1 MRATRSKTTS
11 VSFAL
16 VVFLLGGNLACHR
29 TESAQADSVD
39 RPGDNPSA
47 APPLVRWNG
56 GDRYTYRVELSSSS
70 RNESSPNVVA
80 FTATAALRVRPQVA
94 AGGTEF
100 FAELL
105 DVSVQAVGDSGA
117 PLPRDLQEDL
127 AAPWGFELVD
137 GSFRAVRARAT
148 TSPFAIG
155 ILNTLAA
162 GLQSPGAATDGG
174 AWDHKEVDGSGTY
187 RAHYAAG
194 AQSGELTRVK
204 TDYEGRS
211 VGRLNMSPSVVAS
224 QGTLRLHGVDL
235 FSVQTHDELEGN
247 LTAASKVRST
257 TDLALTLVEHT
268 PGAPQADWA
277 ALRGS
282 TVVLQPGQVP
292 PQQHADPYD
301 LELAANVT
309 FPQVLAEAEKE
320 STPAPG
326 SSANPM
332 ASSAPDEET
341 ARAREK
347 TFSSLVALL
356 RTRPGS
362 VRLAAAAIDKGS
374 PARMVLIDALGAA
387 ATPESLDAIIAY
399 AKRPTTPD
407 PIRKKAAFALIR
419 TPRPSAATV
428 DALISMLGDKRLGSF
443 AVVGLGTYSRLLR
456 QAGDEAQASRAID
469 AVVPLLDTTQDRKQL
484 VDVLPGIANSG
495 DGRAFGRVRPLVD
508 DADESIR
515 AAAVD
520 AIRLMPNPEVD
531 GLLAARMAPNE
542 KVPVRLEAI
551 DAARARG
558 AHEPL
563 IAAVRNAATGATDSE
578 SRLAAVQLLQ
588 RWLPDRPEVR
598 STLEQVARDDA
609 REAVRRAAK
618 AALGT

>member
-1 MRATRSKTTS
+1 MRAIRSNTS
-11 VSFAL
+11 VSVAIAA
-16 VVFLLGGNLACHR
+16 FLFGSHVACHK
-29 TESAQADSVD
+29 TESAKADSVA
-39 RPGDNPSA
+39 RSGDNASA

-56 GDRYTYRVELSSSS
+56 GDRYTYRVDLSSSS

-80 FTATAALRVRPQVA
+80 FTATAAFRVRPQIA
-94 AGGTEF
+94 AGGAEF

-105 DVSVQAVGDSGA
+105 DVSVRSVGDSGA
-117 PLPRDLQEDL
+117 PLPPDLLADL

-137 GSFRAVRARAT
+137 GSFRAIRARAA

-162 GLQSPGAATDGG
+162 VLQSPGAGTDGG
-174 AWDHKEVDGSGTY
+174 AWEHKEVDGSGTY
-187 RAHYAAG
+187 LAHYAAG
-194 AQSGELTRVK
+194 AESGELTRAK

-224 QGTLRLHGVDL
+224 QGTLRLREGDL
-235 FSVQTHDELEGN
+235 FSVRTHDELEGN
-247 LTAASKVRST
+247 LTAASKVHST
-257 TDLALTLVEHT
+257 TDLSVTLVEHLSN
-268 PGAPQADWA
+268 APQADWA
-277 ALRGS
+277 SLRGS

-292 PQQHADPYD
+292 PQQHVDPYD
-301 LELAANVT
+301 LVLAENVT
-309 FPQVLAEAEKE
+309 FPQALADAEKE
-320 STPAPG
+320 STPAVG

-332 ASSAPDEET
+332 AASAPDEET
-341 ARAREK
+341 ARQREK
-347 TFSSLVALL
+347 TFSTLVALL

-362 VRLAAAAIDKGS
+362 VRLATAAIDRGS
-374 PARMVLIDALGAA
+374 PARIVLIDALGAA

-399 AKRPTTPD
+399 AKRPTTPE
-407 PIRKKAAFALIR
+407 PLRKKAAFALIR

-443 AVVGLGTYSRLLR
+443 AVVGLGTYCRLLR
-456 QAGDEAQASRAID
+456 AAGDDSQANRAID
-469 AVVPLLDTTQDRKQL
+469 AVVPLLDTAQDRTQR
-484 VDVLPGIANSG
+484 VDILHGIANSG

-531 GLLAARMAPNE
+531 GLVAARMAPTE
-542 KVPVRLEAI
+542 TVPVRLEAI

-563 IAAVRNAATGATDSE
+563 ITAVRTAATGASDSE
-578 SRLAAVQLLQ
+578 SRLAAVQVLQ
-588 RWLPDRPEVR
+588 RWLPDRPDVR
-598 STLEQVARDDA
+598 STLEQVARDDS

-618 AALGT
+618 VALGT